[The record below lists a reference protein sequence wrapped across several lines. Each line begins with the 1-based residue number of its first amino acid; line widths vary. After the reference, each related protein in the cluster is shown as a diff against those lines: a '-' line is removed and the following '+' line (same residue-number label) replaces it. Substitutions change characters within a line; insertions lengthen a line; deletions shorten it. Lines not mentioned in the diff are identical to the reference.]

1 VVDVPHPTAGSIR
14 MVASPLKI
22 PTSEVVVRLPPPML
36 GEHTQQ
42 ILKEI
47 LGYDEAKIDDLRSAR
62 VI

>member
-1 VVDVPHPTAGSIR
+1 
-14 MVASPLKI
+14 
-22 PTSEVVVRLPPPML
+22 VVVRLPPPML